1 MNSLPIVESEGT
13 VICHGI
19 ITDITDRI
27 NAEKLNKSIDSIYLS
42 VSNKW
47 CSWNWRTVNFR
58 EACNIAVKAGKF
70 RMAWLVGRCN
80 TNQVVPVMVAGEDNG
95 YLS

>member
-1 MNSLPIVESEGT
+1 MIVRETE
-13 VICHGI
+13 
-19 ITDITDRI
+19 
-27 NAEKLNKSIDSIYLS
+27 EQSI
-42 VSNKW
+42 
-47 CSWNWRTVNFR
+47 FR

-95 YLS
+95 YLHNKTISKRISRRKWSCRTCASRRKIYSL